1 MRLTPTEAR
10 ARFEAERIA
19 RLATTGSDELP
30 HLVPV
35 TFVLEGD
42 SVVFAIDHKPKSTT
56 ALRRLRNIAENPA
69 VSFLTDH
76 YDEDWAQLWWARAD
90 GVARVLTA
98 PDEQA
103 LPVRLL
109 REKYPQYEAQPP
121 PHAVVSTLVHSWS
134 GWRASR

>member
-1 MRLTPTEAR
+1 MRMTPAEAR
-10 ARFEAERIA
+10 SRFEGERVA
-19 RLATTGSDELP
+19 RLATTGSDGVP
-30 HLVPV
+30 HVVPV

-42 SVVFAIDHKPKSTT
+42 SVAFAIDHKPKSTT
-56 ALRRLRNIAENPA
+56 ALRRLKNIAENPL

-76 YDEDWAQLWWARAD
+76 YAEDWAELWWARAD
-90 GVARVLTA
+90 GVARVLTD

-121 PHAVVSTLVHSWS
+121 PHAVVTTLVHAWS
-134 GWRASR
+134 GWRAS

>member
-1 MRLTPTEAR
+1 MRMTPAEAR
-10 ARFEAERIA
+10 SRFEGERIA
-19 RLATTGSDELP
+19 RLATTGSDGVP

-35 TFVLEGD
+35 TFVVEGD
-42 SVVFAIDHKPKSTT
+42 SVTFAIDHKPKSTT
-56 ALRRLRNIAENPA
+56 ALRRLKNIAENPV

-76 YDEDWAQLWWARAD
+76 YAEHWTGLWWARAD
-90 GVARVLTA
+90 GVARVLTD

-109 REKYPQYEAQPP
+109 REKYPQYEAQPA

-134 GWRASR
+134 GWRAS

>member
-1 MRLTPTEAR
+1 MRMTSAEAR
-10 ARFEAERIA
+10 SRFEGERIA
-19 RLATTGSDELP
+19 RLATAGSDGVP

-35 TFVLEGD
+35 TFVIDGD

-56 ALRRLRNIAENPA
+56 ALRRLTNIAENPV

-76 YDEDWAQLWWARAD
+76 YDEDWAGLWWARVD
-90 GVARVLTA
+90 GVARVLTD

-103 LPVRLL
+103 APARLL
-109 REKYPQYEAQPP
+109 REKYPQYEAQPA

-134 GWRASR
+134 GWRAS